1 MNRRPFEV
9 GFSVFV
15 FSVATE
21 LLCIR
26 ILRGSLTDWLNHPHR
41 QMLLLSMI
49 VVNLL
54 NAVTAM
60 YCSSLAVRAETNL
73 KLQDKK
79 RAEIGRY
86 LNHHLRN
93 ALTVIQN
100 AAFLTNDE
108 QTIKLCDDAVT
119 RIVKVLVSTEAGLTD
134 PSADLFT
141 KGGSSKFKRIGL

>member
-9 GFSVFV
+9 GISVFTFSVM
-15 FSVATE
+15 TE

-49 VVNLL
+49 GVNLL
-54 NAVTAM
+54 NAATAM
-60 YCSSLAVRAETNL
+60 YFSYRAVEAEIRV
-73 KLQDKK
+73 KLQKQ
-79 RAEIGRY
+79 RQEEIGRY

-108 QTIKLCDDAVT
+108 QAIKLCDDAVT

-134 PSADLFT
+134 PSSRLFVEAR
-141 KGGSSKFKRIGL
+141 FPIE